1 MKKYAVILV
10 LLLLVTSASSAL
22 AQTPNTAK
30 STGASAATTPS
41 AAPAAIT
48 DKSTPVELARAALT
62 ALGGDKFKN
71 LKSMMLVGDAT
82 LYAPNS
88 TQSVPGK
95 FVMVTAG
102 EKVRIDI
109 DASPIFKFKQV
120 FDGRQSFSSIPGLE
134 MPPASRFGLPVL
146 AKYDQTGYTVSA
158 LPDKKRLRGFRIVD
172 SDGNTTDFFMD
183 PASGR
188 VMQYIIPYNGVT
200 FGTENTKFMEVD
212 GVLVPSSFSQRLET
226 NMGAYFAE
234 YKVKNVKLNQP
245 IGDDVFVIQ

>member
-1 MKKYAVILV
+1 MKKYAVMLV
-10 LLLLVTSASSAL
+10 LLVTSASPAL
-22 AQTPNTAK
+22 AQTPGAAK
-30 STGASAATTPS
+30 SNGASAADTSTA
-41 AAPAAIT
+41 AAPPAIT
-48 DKSTPVELARAALT
+48 DKSAPVELARAALA

-71 LKSMMLVGDAT
+71 MKSMMLVGDAT

-172 SDGNTTDFFMD
+172 SDGNTTDFFID

-200 FGTENTKFMEVD
+200 FGTENSKFMEVD

-226 NMGAYFAE
+226 KMGAYFAE